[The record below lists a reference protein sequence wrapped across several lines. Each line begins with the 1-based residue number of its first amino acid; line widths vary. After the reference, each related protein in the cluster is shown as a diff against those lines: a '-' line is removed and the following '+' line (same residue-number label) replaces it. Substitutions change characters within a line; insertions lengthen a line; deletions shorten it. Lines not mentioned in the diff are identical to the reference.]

1 MERKK
6 ENLPYISRSMF
17 INFKLQR
24 LSAIVA
30 CIAFTRTR
38 NSLCNLKRKKKNVHK
53 TLSFPYLQSASLK
66 LYIKWSGS
74 FFTNVYTP
82 LVFSIRPTEDPLI
95 LFADISLSL
104 SRYTCLLLKQIL
116 ASSPPR
122 LKNYTERKVKRKGER
137 GGGEKGRRSYR
148 LK

>member
-1 MERKK
+1 
-6 ENLPYISRSMF
+6 MF

-38 NSLCNLKRKKKNVHK
+38 NSLCNLKRKK
-53 TLSFPYLQSASLK
+53 
-66 LYIKWSGS
+66 
-74 FFTNVYTP
+74 NVYTP